1 MEPKIFRSPTLGWG
15 IQRYG
20 IFCLEKFNFWHFEGK
35 FVLVIEECVV
45 VFFVAVYL
53 FLLRTGEWEKSNLF
67 LEKKYI
73 FDEKKTAKVQKYL
86 FLRGSC
92 HPVERVAFII
102 LLAKKCI
109 LCMLFFSRNA
119 AEKISKDEFEI
130 GVQLFPEKNTNP
142 LVGCLKTIHNH
153 QNPYGGSRGG
163 RGRGLFL
170 NSVNL
175 LEFFTGWNYF
185 SRV

>member
-73 FDEKKTAKVQKYL
+73 FDEKKNRKSAKVPVSQGELPPSWKSGIHN
-86 FLRGSC
+86 FTGKKM
-92 HPVERVAFII
+92 HPVYVIFFQKCGRKNLQRWVWDRRPTFPGKKYESFGGLSKNNTQPPKSLWRIPGGEGQRFIF
-102 LLAKKCI
+102 K
-109 LCMLFFSRNA
+109 
-119 AEKISKDEFEI
+119 
-130 GVQLFPEKNTNP
+130 
-142 LVGCLKTIHNH
+142 
-153 QNPYGGSRGG
+153 
-163 RGRGLFL
+163 
-170 NSVNL
+170 
-175 LEFFTGWNYF
+175 
-185 SRV
+185 